1 MNRRRR
7 YHPHHHHLHCDHL
20 DQDIGRWKGQLE
32 KELWTPRDEKGERG
46 ENKDRRVAPIVCLFI
61 VILMITL
68 KVDHHW

>member
-32 KELWTPRDEKGERG
+32 KELWTPRDEKGDRC
-46 ENKDRRVAPIVCLFI
+46 EN
-61 VILMITL
+61 
-68 KVDHHW
+68 

>member
-20 DQDIGRWKGQLE
+20 DQDIRCWKGQLE

-46 ENKDRRVAPIVCLFI
+46 EN
-61 VILMITL
+61 
-68 KVDHHW
+68 